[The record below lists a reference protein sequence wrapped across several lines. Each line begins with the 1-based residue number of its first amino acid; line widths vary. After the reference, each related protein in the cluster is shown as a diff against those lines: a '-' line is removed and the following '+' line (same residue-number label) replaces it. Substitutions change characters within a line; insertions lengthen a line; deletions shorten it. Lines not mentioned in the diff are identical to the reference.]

1 MKNMSR
7 ASRVY
12 NNIKKLIFSEMK
24 LYVMTIVITY
34 KCSVIYD

>member
-24 LYVMTIVITY
+24 LYVMTIIIAY